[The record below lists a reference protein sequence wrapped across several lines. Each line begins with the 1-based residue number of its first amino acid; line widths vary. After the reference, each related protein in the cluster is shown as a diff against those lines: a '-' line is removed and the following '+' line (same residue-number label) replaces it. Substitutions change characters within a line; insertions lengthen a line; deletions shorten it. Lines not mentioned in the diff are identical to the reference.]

1 MSKQSIHSVFRYPAL
16 RSTTLLFVLLASSLF
31 SAAQPSGILTPG
43 EFIEQVKQFHP
54 VARQA
59 GLGVEMAGSALQAVR
74 GEFDPALE
82 MNYQD
87 KTFNGVNYYRYS
99 NPEFKI
105 PTATGVTVKGGFENT
120 GGNFPNPEL
129 TNGAAG
135 YLGLEVPLLK
145 GLLIDKQRAALRQA
159 KIFRNL
165 SRQEQERIVND
176 LLLESYDAYW
186 QWAGAHQLMNIYGR
200 YLDVAEK
207 RMELVKIAYNNG
219 DRSVA
224 DTVEAFTQLQF
235 IRMLQAEASI
245 LYNNKYYSLSLFL
258 WDSTQKPYLL
268 SDLYIPDTVSFV
280 NPPELPALALLETSL
295 MENHPSLKVYRSKLE
310 ILEVERRL
318 KFQNLLPSV
327 NVGANILSKEYFNSM
342 SLGSQYLENNYK
354 FGLTI
359 KSPLFFRQGRG
370 EYRMAKLKILDN
382 NLQFSLKSWD
392 LQNKLRQYHRETDL
406 YGDQIKTAME
416 MRDNNA
422 FLLKTEE
429 LRLSQGESSLFLIN
443 SRQNKLLETDQK
455 IIELR
460 VKYFK
465 SYYSTYWSA
474 GQLR

>member
-1 MSKQSIHSVFRYPAL
+1 MSKQAHHSIFGYTAL
-16 RSTTLLFVLLASSLF
+16 RSATQLLVLLISCLF
-31 SAAQPSGILTPG
+31 SVAQSARILTPDA
-43 EFIEQVKQFHP
+43 FIGQVKQFHP
-54 VARQA
+54 VVRQA
-59 GLGVEMAGSALQAVR
+59 GLGVEMAASALQAAR
-74 GEFDPALE
+74 GEFDPAFE

-87 KTFNGVNYYRYS
+87 KTFNGVNYYRYA
-99 NPEFKI
+99 NPEIKI

-120 GGNFPNPEL
+120 AGSFTNPEL

-159 KIFRNL
+159 KIFSNL
-165 SRQEQERIVND
+165 SRQEQACMVND

-186 QWAGAHQLMNIYGR
+186 EWAGAHQLMNIYGR

-207 RMELVKIAYNNG
+207 RMELVKIAFNNG

-224 DTVEAFTQLQF
+224 DTIEAFTQLQF
-235 IRMLQAEASI
+235 IRMLQADASI
-245 LYNNKYYSLSLFL
+245 LYNNKYYGLSMFL

-268 SDLYIPDTVSFV
+268 SDVYIPDTLSFI
-280 NPPELPALALLETSL
+280 NLPELPALNLLEQFLS
-295 MENHPSLKVYRSKLE
+295 ENHPALKIYKSKLQM
-310 ILEVERRL
+310 LEVECKL

-327 NVGANILSKEYFNSM
+327 VVGANILSKEYFNSM

-354 FGLTI
+354 LGLTI

-370 EYRMAKLKILDN
+370 EYRMTKLKIMDN

-406 YGDQIKTAME
+406 YRNQINTAME